1 MAVPKPGRPV
11 SRWTWQELGMV
22 EEVGVW
28 SKLLPMSSGLL
39 PRKWM
44 GRDMTC
50 RMTQVGGVI
59 VLLPKPGYCTVLA

>member
-1 MAVPKPGRPV
+1 
-11 SRWTWQELGMV
+11 MV